1 MEDLTQNS
9 EEMKLTTISSLIAQ
23 IHTEATNYLD
33 TKLQTEGLS
42 KLATSHGF
50 IIFTLSRNK
59 DEETSELKPMTM
71 SEIAQKVGKDKS
83 TTTVLIEKLVK
94 LGYVHR
100 EKSSLDSRV
109 WLISL
114 SEKGKSYTNQME
126 QISKELSEK
135 FYAGFSEEEKKTV
148 FSLLKKIQSNFS

>member
-71 SEIAQKVGKDKS
+71 SEIAQKVGKDKAKGC
-83 TTTVLIEKLVK
+83 LIV
-94 LGYVHR
+94 
-100 EKSSLDSRV
+100 SRTRI
-109 WLISL
+109 L
-114 SEKGKSYTNQME
+114 
-126 QISKELSEK
+126 
-135 FYAGFSEEEKKTV
+135 
-148 FSLLKKIQSNFS
+148 